1 MCVTHY
7 VYGGAYIYL
16 LWQSI
21 KKSNNQNRR
30 IYVWCTS
37 LLNDISR
44 EQFRYLCKRDPET
57 RLNIQGCHA
66 VFKIL
71 LPNRI
76 NDVRLK

>member
-44 EQFRYLCKRDPET
+44 EQFTYVNETQKRDLIF
-57 RLNIQGCHA
+57 RA
-66 VFKIL
+66 VMPCLKYYY
-71 LPNRI
+71 RI
-76 NDVRLK
+76 VLMMCD